1 MDQIDKEIYSL
12 IANILNIPIDKIS
25 LNIVIDNQSDWDS
38 LNHILIMNVIEKV
51 FGISLSP
58 NDVINMINVESISN
72 NLKNILNNN
81 FKIKYD

>member
-12 IANILNIPIDKIS
+12 IANILNISIDKIS
-25 LNIVIDNQSDWDS
+25 LNTGIDNQSDWDS
-38 LNHILIMNVIEKV
+38 LNHILIMNKLEKV

-72 NLKNILNNN
+72 NLK
-81 FKIKYD
+81 KYIK

>member
-25 LNIVIDNQSDWDS
+25 LNTGIDNQSDWDS
-38 LNHILIMNVIEKV
+38 LNHILIMNEIEKV

-58 NDVINMINVESISN
+58 NDIINMTNVESI
-72 NLKNILNNN
+72 LNILKKY
-81 FKIKYD
+81 FK

>member
-25 LNIVIDNQSDWDS
+25 LNTGIDNQSDWDS
-38 LNHILIMNVIEKV
+38 LNHILIMNEIEKV

-58 NDVINMINVESISN
+58 NDIINMTNVESISII
-72 NLKNILNNN
+72 LK
-81 FKIKYD
+81 KYIK